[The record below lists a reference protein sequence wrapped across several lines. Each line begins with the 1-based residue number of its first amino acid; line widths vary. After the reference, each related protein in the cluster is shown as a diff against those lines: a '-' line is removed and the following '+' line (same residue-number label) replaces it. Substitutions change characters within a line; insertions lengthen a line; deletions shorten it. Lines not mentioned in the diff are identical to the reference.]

1 MVKLYNTAS
10 RSIQEFSPLKSNEV
24 GLYTCGPTVYN
35 YAHIGNL
42 RTYIFEDILKRVLI
56 YNGYRVKHVMN
67 ITDVGHLVSDADSG
81 DDKMEKGALRE
92 GKSVWE
98 IAEYYTQAFNA
109 DFSAL
114 NCLAPSMQCK
124 ATDHIAEQIALA
136 KILEQKGFTYRIA
149 DGIYFDVTKFP
160 KYGQFARLD
169 LENIKGGARVEMA
182 EGKKHPADF
191 ALWKFSPLDKKRQME
206 WESPWGKGFPGWH
219 LECSAMAMKYLGE
232 TLDIHCGGIDHIPIH
247 HTNEIAQSEAANGK
261 PFAKYWLHGEFLVV
275 DKEKMAKSGSGFLT
289 LKVLQDKGYDPLE
302 YRFFC
307 FSAHYRGPL
316 SFSFDGLDGAK
327 NALRILKDRVL
338 EWKSKDKPEVT
349 PRVQEALK
357 QFDAE
362 INNDLNIPNAL
373 AVLWTTVRDTA
384 LSPSEKLGFL
394 EKADIVLGLNLLE
407 IKEQTLERE
416 IEVLIAE
423 RQNAR
428 KEKNYKRSD
437 EIRNLLLSQGII
449 LEDTAQGVRWKRK

>member
-1 MVKLYNTAS
+1 MQLYNTAS
-10 RSIQEFSPLKSNEV
+10 RLIEDFFPLVPPQV

-56 YNGYRVKHVMN
+56 YNGFTVKHVMN

-98 IAEYYTQAFNA
+98 IADFYTRAFNA
-109 DFSAL
+109 DFAAL
-114 NCLAPSMQCK
+114 NCLPPDIQCK
-124 ATDHIAEQIALA
+124 ATAHIPEQIALI
-136 KILEQKGFTYRIA
+136 KKLEEKNYTYRIA
-149 DGIYFDVTKFP
+149 DGIYFDVTRFKL
-160 KYGQFARLD
+160 YAQFARLS
-169 LENIKGGARVEMA
+169 LENIKAGARVEMA

-191 ALWKFSPLDKKRQME
+191 ALWKFSPVHKKRLME
-206 WESPWGKGFPGWH
+206 WESPWGTGFPGWH

-247 HTNEIAQSEAANGK
+247 HTNEIAQSEAATGN

-289 LKVLQDKGYDPLE
+289 LQVLQDKGYDPLE
-302 YRFFC
+302 YRYFC

-316 SFSFDGLDGAK
+316 SFSFEGLDGAK
-327 NALRILKDRVL
+327 NALRGLRQRIL
-338 EWKSKDKPEVT
+338 EWKTGAT
-349 PRVQEALK
+349 PQMTPLVEESLK
-357 QFDAE
+357 NFGTE
-362 INNDLNIPNAL
+362 CSHDLNLPNAL
-373 AVLWTTVRDTA
+373 AVLWTTMRDGN
-384 LSPSEKLGFL
+384 LQPSEKLGFL
-394 EKADIVLGLNLLE
+394 QEADKVLGLGLLE
-407 IKEQTLERE
+407 EKKEPSLEDE
-416 IEVLIAE
+416 IEVLISE

-428 KEKNYKRSD
+428 KNKNYKRSD
-437 EIRNLLLSQGII
+437 EIRNLLLAKGII
-449 LEDTAQGVRWKRK
+449 LEDTPQGVRWKRK